1 VARRILM
8 RIDSPRAISNAL
20 ATAMEEGGLVLGEA
34 DLAPAFYDLTSGL
47 AGELFQKFV
56 NYRVRLALVVKDPA
70 AHGQRFDELARE
82 HRSHTVVRIFPDH
95 DAAAEW
101 LSAARRV
108 E

>member
-1 VARRILM
+1 M

-20 ATAMEEGGLVLGEA
+20 ATGMDEGGLVLSEA

-56 NYRVRLALVVKDPA
+56 NYRVPLALVVKDPSV
-70 AHGQRFDELARE
+70 HGERFVELARE
-82 HRSHTVVRIFPDH
+82 HRSHSMVRIFPDH
-95 DAAAEW
+95 DAAADW
-101 LSAARRV
+101 LAVARRI

>member
-1 VARRILM
+1 M

-20 ATAMEEGGLVLGEA
+20 ATGMDEGGLVLSEA

-56 NYRVRLALVVKDPA
+56 NYRVPLALVVKDPSV
-70 AHGQRFDELARE
+70 HGQRFVELARE
-82 HRSHTVVRIFPDH
+82 HRSHSMVRIFPDH
-95 DAAAEW
+95 DAAADW
-101 LSAARRV
+101 LAAARRV

>member
-1 VARRILM
+1 M
-8 RIDSPRAISNAL
+8 RIDSARAISNAL
-20 ATAMEEGGLVLGEA
+20 ATGMEEGGLVLGEA

-56 NYRVRLALVVKDPA
+56 NYRVPLALVVKDPA
-70 AHGQRFDELARE
+70 VHGERFVELARE
-82 HRSHTVVRIFPDH
+82 HRSHAKVRIFPDH

-101 LSAARRV
+101 LAVAWRV